1 MLYPFRYRRL
11 VERLF
16 HNHSISSAIRI
27 VPSPLLP
34 VPPILEVRGLTKI
47 YNGTTVVDNLSFSV
61 SPGEVYGFLGENG
74 AGKSTT
80 LRMALGLVHPTAGE
94 VRIGGEVLT
103 PTRKRLLRR
112 IGAVVERPD
121 LYGYLS
127 GWDNLRFFAALSA
140 KDVSQKHLHDIL
152 ELVGL
157 TGQGAKKVKA
167 YSQGMKQRLGIAI
180 ALAHDPE
187 LLILDEPTNGLD
199 PQGIAEMRAL
209 ILHLSRE
216 RGKTILVSSHLL
228 TEIEQTAT
236 RMIIIH
242 RGKKMVEGRV
252 NELLAPAETVTE
264 VLLEGADEALQ
275 SALRVSAW
283 AEHTEYTSS
292 YKLLFKMH
300 PSRVPE
306 LAAWLVAAG
315 ARIRQIRSAH
325 SLETFFLS
333 LTDDTAAAHRAV

>member
-1 MLYPFRYRRL
+1 
-11 VERLF
+11 
-16 HNHSISSAIRI
+16 
-27 VPSPLLP
+27 
-34 VPPILEVRGLTKI
+34 
-47 YNGTTVVDNLSFSV
+47 
-61 SPGEVYGFLGENG
+61 
-74 AGKSTT
+74 
-80 LRMALGLVHPTAGE
+80 MALGLVLPTAGE
-94 VRIGGEVLT
+94 VFIGGEKFT
-103 PTRKRLLRR
+103 ATRKSLLRR

-140 KDVSQKHLHDIL
+140 KEVSQGHLHDVL

-157 TGQGAKKVKA
+157 TGHERKKVKA

-252 NELLAPAETVTE
+252 EDLLSPAETVTE
-264 VLLEGADEALQ
+264 VVLEAPDEVLQ
-275 SALRVSAW
+275 GELRASSW
-283 AEHTEYTSS
+283 AQHTDYTDGE
-292 YKLLFKMH
+292 KLLFKMH

-306 LAAWLVAAG
+306 LTAWLVSAG
-315 ARIRQIRSAH
+315 AHIRQIRSAH

-333 LTDDTAAAHRAV
+333 LTNDTAAAHRAV

>member
-1 MLYPFRYRRL
+1 M
-11 VERLF
+11 
-16 HNHSISSAIRI
+16 
-27 VPSPLLP
+27 
-34 VPPILEVRGLTKI
+34 
-47 YNGTTVVDNLSFSV
+47 VDDLSFSV
-61 SPGEVYGFLGENG
+61 SAGDVYGFLGENG

-80 LRMALGLVHPTAGE
+80 LRMALGLVHPSSGE
-94 VRIGGEVLT
+94 VFIGGEKLT
-103 PTRKRLLRR
+103 PTRTKLLRR

-140 KDVSQKHLHDIL
+140 KDVSHKHLHDVL

-157 TGQGAKKVKA
+157 TGQESKKVKA
-167 YSQGMKQRLGIAI
+167 YSQGMKQRLGIAT

-228 TEIEQTAT
+228 SEIEQTAT

-252 NELLAPAETVTE
+252 DELLAPAETVTE
-264 VLLEGADEALQ
+264 VLLEAPDELLQ
-275 SALRVSAW
+275 GKLRTSSWVVN
-283 AEHTEYTSS
+283 TEYTDGD
-292 YKLLFKMH
+292 KLLFKMH

-306 LAAWLVAAG
+306 LTSWLVAAG